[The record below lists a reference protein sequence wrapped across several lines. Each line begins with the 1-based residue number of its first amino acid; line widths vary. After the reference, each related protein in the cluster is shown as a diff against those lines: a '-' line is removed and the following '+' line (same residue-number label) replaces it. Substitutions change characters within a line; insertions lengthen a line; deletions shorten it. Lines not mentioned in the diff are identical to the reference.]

1 MPLDLITR
9 DFDVAPTTLN
19 RAERTVEATIST
31 GAPVARFDM
40 DGPYDET
47 LEISDTAVDLSRA
60 STGVPVLDS
69 HRQDGIESILGR
81 VISVRIKAGK
91 LVATLKI
98 STRHEAILDD
108 IEDGTLRGVSIGYSI
123 QQHRDDTDR
132 ETGRRVRIATRW
144 TLAEV
149 SIVAVPADAASI
161 IRSNEMPPDNQTQTT
176 TTKADAQPQT
186 PAAPTAQTRAQVNI
200 EIRSLAQVHDLPATW
215 SDDLIDR
222 EVTVENA
229 RAAALTAIETRQN
242 SSPITPQRVTNVR
255 DLNDPQTLITRMGEA
270 MYARADPS
278 HQLSDEARPYYG
290 MTTLDLARDCLTRS
304 GVLVT
309 GMSASALITRALQS
323 TSDYPALF
331 ADTINRTLL
340 AQYQAAPATLK
351 AAASKSTAK
360 DFRKKTKIQLGEAPI
375 LEKVNE
381 KGEFKSGAMA
391 EAKESYRIDTFGR
404 IIGFTRQAII
414 NDDLGAL
421 ADPAAKMGRAA
432 DEFEAQFLID
442 LLESGAGAGP
452 AMDDSTALFHA
463 DHGNLAASG
472 SALSETSLSAVRLAM
487 RKQKGLAS
495 RPINVTPKFLIVPP
509 ELETTAEKLL
519 ASIQP
524 ATSDDVNPFAAKLV
538 LLVEARLTSTA
549 RWYVAADPAMI
560 DGLEYAYLQGEEGP
574 QVETRAGFEVDGIE
588 FKVRLDFGAAFL
600 DWRSW
605 QMNPGA

>member
-1 MPLDLITR
+1 MPLELFTR
-9 DFDVAPTTLN
+9 TFDVGPTTLN
-19 RAERTVEATIST
+19 RAARTVEATIST

-40 DGPYDET
+40 DGPYDEQ
-47 LEISDTAVDLSRA
+47 LEISDAAVDLSRA

-69 HRQDGIESILGR
+69 HRQDGIDSILGR
-81 VISVRIKAGK
+81 VISVRIKAGQ

-132 ETGRRVRIATRW
+132 ATGRRVRIATRW

-161 IRSNEMPPDNQTQTT
+161 IRSNEMPPDNQTTITTANAQPQTT
-176 TTKADAQPQT
+176 TTP
-186 PAAPTAQTRAQVNI
+186 PAQTRAQVNI

-242 SSPITPQRVTNVR
+242 NTPITPQRVTNMR
-255 DLNDPQTLITRMGEA
+255 DLSDPQTLITRMGEA
-270 MYARADPS
+270 MYARTDPS
-278 HQLSDEARPYYG
+278 HQLSEAARPYYG

-331 ADTINRTLL
+331 ADTINRTLQ

-351 AAASKSTAK
+351 AAAHKSTAK
-360 DFRKKTKIQLGEAPI
+360 DFRKKTKIRLGEAPT

-381 KGEFKSGAMA
+381 AGEFKSGVMA

-404 IIGFTRQAII
+404 IIGYTRQAII

-452 AMDDSTALFHA
+452 AMDDGSTLFHA
-463 DHGNLAASG
+463 DHGNVGSFASG
-472 SALSETSLSAVRLAM
+472 LGSDSLSAVRLAM
-487 RKQKGLAS
+487 RKQKGLAG

-509 ELETTAEKLL
+509 ELETSANRLL
-519 ASIQP
+519 ALIHP
-524 ATSDDVNPFAAKLV
+524 TTSDDVNPFASSLV
-538 LLVEARLTSTA
+538 LLVEARLTSAT
-549 RWYVAADPAMI
+549 RWYVAADPAI
-560 DGLEYAYLQGEEGP
+560 IEGLEYSYLQGEEGP

-605 QMNPGA
+605 QMDPGT